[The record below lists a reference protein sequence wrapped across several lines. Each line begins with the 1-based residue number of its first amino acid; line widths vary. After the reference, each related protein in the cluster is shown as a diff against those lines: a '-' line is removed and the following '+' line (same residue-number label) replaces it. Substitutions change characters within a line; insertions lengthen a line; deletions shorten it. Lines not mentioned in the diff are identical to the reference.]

1 MSIAKKVMWS
11 LLFLF
16 MLFAAFFTG
25 GFIGY
30 SNGYAYR
37 SFYASTTDAYITL
50 RTIESINSRKAAA
63 AKEDLEQQLDTQIVE
78 HWVGLVNKPLNY
90 FSPARQDEDVVKN
103 LMSKVAAY
111 RRRHP
116 SKTADP
122 DTINAI
128 EAVATRYYAGEVTS
142 RPKRTQRSK

>member
-1 MSIAKKVMWS
+1 MSIVRKVLWS
-11 LLFLF
+11 LLL
-16 MLFAAFFTG
+16 LILLSGAFFTG
-25 GFIGY
+25 GYIGFT
-30 SNGYAYR
+30 NGYAYR

-50 RTIESINSRKAAA
+50 RTIEAINSRKAAA
-63 AKEDLEQQLDTQIVE
+63 AREDLEQQLDTRIVE
-78 HWVGLVNKPLNY
+78 HWAGLVNKPLDY
-90 FSPARQDEDVVKN
+90 FSPVKQDEEVVKN